1 MPEFLP
7 SESDEAVFGKQP
19 KDPLF
24 EAIDD
29 PIEEPMLTDK
39 ELKDIM
45 KCEKDEDSLYDMSD
59 EAANKAATKKG
70 LVVVYPKDNQI
81 QIDIDSEEAYK
92 EYRARFEKLFNDNLT
107 AENIDMPGYM
117 KIQTIPSSSGLPNR
131 HIYITF
137 YNRYTAFTA
146 QERIHLQSVLGS
158 DPMRELLDTKR
169 LLEGMTDRPTR
180 LFEKPEVAETL
191 K

>member
-92 EYRARFEKLFNDNLT
+92 EYRARFEKLFND
-107 AENIDMPGYM
+107 